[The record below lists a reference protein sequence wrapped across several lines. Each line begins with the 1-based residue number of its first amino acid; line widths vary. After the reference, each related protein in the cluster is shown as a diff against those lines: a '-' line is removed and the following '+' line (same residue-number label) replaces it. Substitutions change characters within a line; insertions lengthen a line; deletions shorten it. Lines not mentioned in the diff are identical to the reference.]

1 MLCRR
6 DYLSVDMVMPR
17 MCKEFWWGGT
27 GRLGSLLLWGVQLWC
42 FKDKTQHS
50 SYSWEKKVCLDF
62 ADYVQGTH
70 DPLWAIW
77 ASVAALLPSCQQKP
91 TRLACTTAV
100 QTNPL

>member
-17 MCKEFWWGGT
+17 MFKEFWWEGT

-50 SYSWEKKVCLDF
+50 SYIWEKK
-62 ADYVQGTH
+62 
-70 DPLWAIW
+70 
-77 ASVAALLPSCQQKP
+77 SVWILLTMYRVHMTLYGLSG
-91 TRLACTTAV
+91 L
-100 QTNPL
+100 L